1 VAKEGHLSQE
11 KRILTRCGICDGKS
25 LIVAISDAAVTLSL
39 ATAKHPKSH
48 VADVSDNF
56 L

>member
-11 KRILTRCGICDGKS
+11 KRILTRCGICGGKS
-25 LIVAISDAAVTLSL
+25 LIGAISDAAVTLSL
-39 ATAKHPKSH
+39 AAAKHPKSH
-48 VADVSDNF
+48 VDDVSDNF